1 MMNPGG
7 MNMKALQDMQKR
19 LAKAEEDLKERIV
32 EGSAGGA
39 VKVGVNGTQ
48 EIVYVKIDE
57 SALAD
62 KSMLEDMLAA
72 AANQALEKS
81 KKMRETEMAKV
92 TGLSMPGLV

>member
-1 MMNPGG
+1 MNPGG

-39 VKVGVNGTQ
+39 VKVGVSGTQ
-48 EIVYVKIDE
+48 AIVYVKIDE

-81 KKMRETEMAKV
+81 KKMREAEMAKV

>member
-1 MMNPGG
+1 MNPGG
-7 MNMKALQDMQKR
+7 MNMKALQDMQKK
-19 LAKAEEDLKERIV
+19 LARAEEELKERIV

-48 EIVYVKIDE
+48 ELVYVKVDE
-57 SALAD
+57 SALGD
-62 KSMLEDMLAA
+62 KSMLEDMIVT

-81 KKMRETEMAKV
+81 KKMREAEMAKV

>member
-1 MMNPGG
+1 
-7 MNMKALQDMQKR
+7 MKALQDMQKR

-39 VKVGVNGTQ
+39 VKVGVSGTQ
-48 EIVYVKIDE
+48 AIVYVKIDE
-57 SALAD
+57 SARAD

-81 KKMRETEMAKV
+81 KKMREAEMAKV

>member
-1 MMNPGG
+1 MNPGG

-48 EIVYVKIDE
+48 AIVYVKIDE

-62 KSMLEDMLAA
+62 RSMLEDMLAA

-81 KKMRETEMAKV
+81 KKMREAEMAKV

>member
-1 MMNPGG
+1 MNPGG
-7 MNMKALQDMQKR
+7 MNMKALQDMQKK
-19 LAKAEEDLKERIV
+19 LARAEEELKERIV

-48 EIVYVKIDE
+48 ELVYVKVDE
-57 SALAD
+57 SALSD
-62 KSMLEDMLAA
+62 KSMLEDMIVT

-81 KKMRETEMAKV
+81 KKMREAEMAKV